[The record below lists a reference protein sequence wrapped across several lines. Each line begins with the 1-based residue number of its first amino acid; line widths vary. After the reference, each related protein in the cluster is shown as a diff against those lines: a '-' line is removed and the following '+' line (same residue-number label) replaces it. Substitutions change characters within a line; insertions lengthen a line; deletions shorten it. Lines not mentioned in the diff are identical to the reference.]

1 MKKVEYFSE
10 PWTTA
15 EESPTFISEEKK
27 TSSSHK
33 RLSEQQGE
41 SIASIKDNEV
51 F

>member
-1 MKKVEYFSE
+1 MKGVGYFSE

-15 EESPTFISEEKK
+15 EGSPTFISEGKK
-27 TSSSHK
+27 TSSSHR

-41 SIASIKDNEV
+41 SIASIRGNEA